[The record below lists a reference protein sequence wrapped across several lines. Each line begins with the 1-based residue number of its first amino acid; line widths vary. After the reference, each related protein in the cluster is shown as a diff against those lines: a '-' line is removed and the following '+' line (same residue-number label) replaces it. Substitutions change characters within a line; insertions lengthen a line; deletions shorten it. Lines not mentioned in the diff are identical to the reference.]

1 MQNETQVQIPD
12 SLMSTDNAP
21 AVNGQIL
28 EVEMTADAPVED
40 PISADAVAL
49 HDLEQEQTDDEFQR
63 VQDAGAALESYIE
76 LVRQAGHDGISR
88 QAAAILNVGLKHTYA
103 QLGLGQVTTGLE
115 DYVTCSTLDA
125 RRSTV
130 VSLEELEEKKKG
142 ILARLWELILK
153 GLSKVADF
161 FKKVFSKAEE
171 VKEKAEDVKEKAK
184 ESKIVAGTEFEIP
197 ENIAK
202 WIWNSIEDD
211 QTLDVNMV
219 AEMDAVEFTTF
230 LLPEAVYDT
239 IEDGFRGE
247 EPSNAKIERVFKNYR
262 TLAMSEG
269 TTIHMDVVDGKPKI
283 EFREVDSPK
292 IQTVLKTRSPHEIHK
307 NVVFIEELVTKLI
320 SKPAKGMTAVSK
332 KIEEYAKLNKNAS
345 EDERE
350 NFVQATLVLINDNLD
365 YNLIK
370 RVSTLTMNIA
380 NAKLN
385 AMILELT
392 TSKIDNPE

>member
-28 EVEMTADAPVED
+28 EVVMPVDTPSED

-49 HDLEQEQTDDEFQR
+49 HVLEQEQTDDEFQR

-76 LVRQAGHDGISR
+76 LVRQAGRDGISR